1 MTTKAKIEALL
12 FTSTNPISLKKLAK
26 LTEAEHDS
34 VVLAVDQ
41 LVSDYNDQ
49 SRGLQLIRQD
59 QSVQL
64 VTKPELSKLVA
75 QFFKDQQKEE
85 LTKPAL
91 ETLTIIAYRGPVGKA
106 ELDTIRGVN
115 CSLILRNLLIKGLI
129 ESVDE
134 AKSMTTKYQVTFDFL
149 RYLGIASQEQLPD
162 YDTLH
167 SEEHVEKLLQ
177 PKDSPEENTLNKPT
191 EDTNQ

>member
-1 MTTKAKIEALL
+1 MTIKSKIEALL

-26 LTEAEHDS
+26 LTEADQEAVSKNIDE
-34 VVLAVDQ
+34 LAN
-41 LVSDYNDQ
+41 DYHDQ
-49 SRGLQLIRQD
+49 SRGIHLVRHA

-85 LTKPAL
+85 LTKPSL
-91 ETLTIIAYRGPVGKA
+91 ETLTIVAYRGPVSKA

-134 AKSMTTKYQVTFDFL
+134 AKSMTIKYQVTFDFL
-149 RYLGIASQEQLPD
+149 RYLGLSGPEQLPD

-167 SEEHVEKLLQ
+167 NEEHVEKLLQ
-177 PKDSPEENTLNKPT
+177 PKGSPT
-191 EDTNQ
+191 EKPNQEDIQST